1 MSTLTRRGANATT
14 AARLPG
20 IQTSRIEDPNVRQ
33 AVDALR
39 ESIEVRLGSRG
50 DKFERA
56 VTFRE
61 FDPQVAEIQ
70 RRLVALEQALGSAD
84 GASASTTTPA
94 SSSGLATVRNELA
107 AAISDYKRTDAAIQQ
122 QLSGERAA
130 IDGGLGDLR
139 SLINDGLA
147 LVREEITVLRGLVNA
162 ATRAA
167 AIGLSSV
174 NVFTAAQVIDEVTL
188 TDGATVTIDADVSN
202 NFQLTLGGNRTIA
215 NPTNMRKGGV
225 INLVLRQ
232 DGTGS
237 RTVTWGAKWDFGAA
251 GTPVLSTGAN
261 KVDFVSAYYNA
272 TADKLLAAFRK
283 SA

>member
-1 MSTLTRRGANATT
+1 MATLTRRGANATT
-14 AARLPG
+14 PAKMPG

-33 AVDALR
+33 AIDALR
-39 ESIEVRLGSRG
+39 ESVEVRLGSRG

-61 FDPQVAEIQ
+61 FDPQVADIQ
-70 RRLVALEQALGSAD
+70 RRLVALEQALGSTD

-122 QLSGERAA
+122 QLSGDRAA
-130 IDGGLGDLR
+130 IDGGLEYLR
-139 SLINDGLA
+139 SLIGDGLA
-147 LVREEITVLRGLVNA
+147 LVREEVNVLRGLVNA

-237 RTVTWGAKWDFGAA
+237 RTVTWGSKWDFGAA
-251 GTPVLSTGAN
+251 GAPVLSTGAN

>member
-1 MSTLTRRGANATT
+1 MATLTRRGANATT
-14 AARLPG
+14 PAKMPG

-33 AVDALR
+33 AIDALR
-39 ESIEVRLGSRG
+39 ESVEVRLGSRG

-61 FDPQVAEIQ
+61 FDPQVADIQ
-70 RRLVALEQALGSAD
+70 RRLVALEQALGSTD

-122 QLSGERAA
+122 QLSGDRAA
-130 IDGGLGDLR
+130 IDGGLEYLR
-139 SLINDGLA
+139 SLIGDGLA
-147 LVREEITVLRGLVNA
+147 LVREEVNVLRGLVNA

-167 AIGLSSV
+167 AISLSSA
-174 NVFTAAQVIDEVTL
+174 NVFTAGQVVDEVTL

-237 RTVTWGAKWDFGAA
+237 RTVTWGSKWDFGAA
-251 GTPVLSTGAN
+251 GAPVLSTGAN